1 MEKIYKDMVERFI
14 KYCKVDTAS
23 DAESDTYP
31 SSASQIDFG
40 KDVAEE
46 MREMGLK
53 DAEIDE
59 YGYIMA
65 TIPSNVDYDVPTIG
79 FIAHMD
85 IISSVPTDNIKP
97 QIFKNY
103 DGNDLVLNDDGYTLS
118 VEEFPVLKEY
128 VGQDIITSDGT
139 TLLGADDKAGMVEI
153 LALAEYLLA
162 NPEVK
167 HGEIKIGFTPDE
179 EIGQGTK
186 YFDVEKFGADFAY
199 TVDGGAVGSL
209 NYETFN
215 AATAKIKIKGSNI
228 HPGSAK
234 GKMVSAILMAMELN
248 SLLPEA
254 QKPAYTEEYEGFF
267 HLNWVRGNVD
277 KAEMNYIIRDHDRV
291 KFNKKKALMESAVE
305 FMNKK
310 YDGNRVMLDLTDSYK
325 NMREKIEPVMHI
337 VDTAQKAME
346 NLGIEPKITPVRGG
360 TDGARFSYKGLP
372 CPNIFTGGHNAHG
385 KSEFVPV
392 QSMEKA
398 VEVIL
403 EIVKL
408 YTEKSN

>member
-23 DAESDTYP
+23 DAESNTYP

-398 VEVIL
+398 VEVML

>member
-31 SSASQIDFG
+31 SSSCQIDFG

-162 NPEVK
+162 NPEIK

-215 AATAKIKIKGSNI
+215 AATAKIKIKGSDI

-398 VEVIL
+398 VEVML

>member
-1 MEKIYKDMVERFI
+1 MEKIFNDMVDRFI

-23 DAESDTYP
+23 DPNSDTYP
-31 SSASQIDFG
+31 SSGSQIAFG
-40 KDVAEE
+40 KQVAKE
-46 MREMGLK
+46 MRDLGLK

-85 IISSVPTDNIKP
+85 IISSVPTDNIQP
-97 QIFKNY
+97 QIFKDY
-103 DGNDLVLNDDGYTLS
+103 DGSDLVLNNDGYKIS
-118 VEEFPVLKEY
+118 VSDFPVLKNY
-128 VGQDIITSDGT
+128 VGQDIITTDGK

-153 LALAEYLLA
+153 LALAEYLLT
-162 NPEVK
+162 NPEIK
-167 HGEIKIGFTPDE
+167 HGELKIGFTPDE

-186 YFDVEKFGADFAY
+186 YFDIEKFGADFAY
-199 TVDGGAVGSL
+199 TIDGGEVGSL

-215 AATAKIKIKGSNI
+215 AATAKIKIEGSNI

-267 HLNWVRGNVD
+267 HLNWVDGNVD
-277 KAEMNYIIRDHDRV
+277 KAEMNYIIRDHDRD
-291 KFNKKKALMESAVE
+291 KFNRKKEIMVSAVE

-310 YDGNRVMLDLTDSYK
+310 YQGDRVNLDMTDSYK

-337 VDTAQKAME
+337 VNTAKKAME
-346 NLGIEPKITPVRGG
+346 NLGIKPKITPVRGG

-372 CPNIFTGGHNAHG
+372 CPNMFTGGHNAHG
-385 KSEFVPV
+385 KSEFIPV

-398 VEVIL
+398 VEVML
-403 EIVKL
+403 EVVKL
-408 YTEKSN
+408 YTKQNN

>member
-23 DAESDTYP
+23 DADSDTYP
-31 SSASQIDFG
+31 SSDCQIEFG
-40 KDVAEE
+40 KEVAKE
-46 MREMGLK
+46 MRELGLR

-65 TIPSNVDYDVPTIG
+65 TIPSNVDYDVPTVG

-85 IISSVPTDNIKP
+85 IISSVPTANIEPKM
-97 QIFKNY
+97 FEDY
-103 DGNDLVLNDDGYTLS
+103 DGTDLVLDEDEFTIS
-118 VEEFPVLKEY
+118 VEEYPVLKDY
-128 VGQDIITSDGT
+128 IGQDIITTDGT

-199 TVDGGAVGSL
+199 TVDGGQLGNL

-215 AATAKIKIKGSNI
+215 AATAKIKINGTNI
-228 HPGSAK
+228 HPGKAK
-234 GKMVSAILMAMELN
+234 NKMVSAILMAMELN
-248 SLLPEA
+248 SLLPEE

-267 HLNWVRGNVD
+267 HLNWVKGNVD
-277 KAEMNYIIRDHDRV
+277 KAEMHYIIRDHDRD
-291 KFNKKKALMESAVE
+291 KFNRKKDLMENAVE

-310 YDGNRVMLDLTDSYK
+310 YDGNRVELDLTDSYK
-325 NMREKIEPVMHI
+325 NMREKIEPTMHI
-337 VDTAQKAME
+337 INTAKKAME
-346 NLGIEPKITPVRGG
+346 NLDIEPKINPVRGG
-360 TDGARFSYKGLP
+360 TDGARLSYKGLP
-372 CPNIFTGGHNAHG
+372 CPNMFTGGHNAHS
-385 KSEFVPV
+385 KSEFIPV

-398 VEVIL
+398 VQVML

-408 YTEKSN
+408 YAEKE

>member
-1 MEKIYKDMVERFI
+1 MLI
-14 KYCKVDTAS
+14 A
-23 DAESDTYP
+23 
-31 SSASQIDFG
+31 
-40 KDVAEE
+40 
-46 MREMGLK
+46 GL
-53 DAEIDE
+53 
-59 YGYIMA
+59 
-65 TIPSNVDYDVPTIG
+65 
-79 FIAHMD
+79 IAF
-85 IISSVPTDNIKP
+85 S
-97 QIFKNY
+97 F
-103 DGNDLVLNDDGYTLS
+103 
-118 VEEFPVLKEY
+118 
-128 VGQDIITSDGT
+128 
-139 TLLGADDKAGMVEI
+139 
-153 LALAEYLLA
+153 
-162 NPEVK
+162 
-167 HGEIKIGFTPDE
+167 
-179 EIGQGTK
+179 
-186 YFDVEKFGADFAY
+186 
-199 TVDGGAVGSL
+199 
-209 NYETFN
+209 
-215 AATAKIKIKGSNI
+215 
-228 HPGSAK
+228 K

-398 VEVIL
+398 VEVML

>member
-1 MEKIYKDMVERFI
+1 MVERFI

-23 DAESDTYP
+23 DPESETYP
-31 SSASQIDFG
+31 SSDCQIEFG
-40 KDVAEE
+40 KEVAKE
-46 MREMGLK
+46 MRELGLK

-85 IISSVPTDNIKP
+85 IISSVPTENITPK
-97 QIFKNY
+97 IVKNY
-103 DGNDLVLNDDGYTLS
+103 DGTDLVLNEDGFTIS
-118 VEEFPVLKEY
+118 VEEYPVLKNY
-128 VGQDIITSDGT
+128 IGQDIITTDGR

-162 NPEVK
+162 NPEIK

-186 YFDVEKFGADFAY
+186 YFDVKKFGADFAY
-199 TVDGGAVGSL
+199 TVDGGQVGSL

-215 AATAKIKIKGSNI
+215 AATAKIKINGTNI

-234 GKMVSAILMAMELN
+234 GKMVSAILLSMELN
-248 SLLPEA
+248 SLLPEE

-267 HLNWVRGNVD
+267 HLNWVKGNVD
-277 KAEMNYIIRDHDRV
+277 KAEMNYIIRDHDRD
-291 KFNKKKALMESAVE
+291 KFNDKKELMKNAVE

-310 YDGNRVMLDLTDSYK
+310 YNDRIELDLTDSYK
-325 NMREKIEPVMHI
+325 NMSEKIEPVMHI
-337 VDTAQKAME
+337 INTAKKAME
-346 NLGIEPKITPVRGG
+346 NLGIEPLINPVRGG
-360 TDGARFSYKGLP
+360 TDGARLSYKGLP

-398 VEVIL
+398 VQVML
-403 EIVKL
+403 EIVRL
-408 YTEKSN
+408 YTEK